1 MIPRLFLDYHLPT
14 LNFKLQLHTYPP
26 VRSTLSYLTY
36 SLVPFV
42 IRLDVKLFFTID
54 HGFFFSHISVSTK
67 ATPHARLVSYSLLSN
82 AEPTPPVFLHTQPHD
97 SRDCSTQKRSYLIQP
112 CETSHLVFTSGLLY
126 HHFPSH
132 PSFLIGL

>member
-1 MIPRLFLDYHLPT
+1 MIPRLFLDYLPT

-54 HGFFFSHISVSTK
+54 HGFFFFAHLGPTK
-67 ATPHARLVSYSLLSN
+67 ATPHARLVSYSALECQAHSPSLSSH
-82 AEPTPPVFLHTQPHD
+82 PTHD

-126 HHFPSH
+126 HIFPSH
-132 PSFLIGL
+132 PSLIGL

>member
-1 MIPRLFLDYHLPT
+1 MIPRLFLDYLPT
-14 LNFKLQLHTYPP
+14 LNLKLQLHTYLTHLLGQHYP
-26 VRSTLSYLTY
+26 TYLTY

-54 HGFFFSHISVSTK
+54 HGFFFAHLGPTK
-67 ATPHARLVSYSLLSN
+67 ATPHARLVSYSALECQAHSPSLSSH
-82 AEPTPPVFLHTQPHD
+82 PTHD

-126 HHFPSH
+126 HIFPSH
-132 PSFLIGL
+132 PSLIGL